1 MKNQCLQMY
10 ENMIA
15 EIGLRRS
22 HTSTNSQ
29 WIEDCFQVSLKA
41 CNHLQELADTYPFAD
56 IQEEIWFYKVMKP
69 QFAGQMEYFT
79 LLYMVEVFA
88 PEDMSQRINY
98 WNHELKK
105 SRDFFSKHES
115 FYQYYKQGHTDLDP
129 TWFVRASTYS
139 DLAATIIAREKYLD
153 YLKAKISDSSN

>member
-1 MKNQCLQMY
+1 MKDQYLQMY
-10 ENMIA
+10 ENMIT

-41 CNHLQELADTYPFAD
+41 CTHLQELADKNPFAD
-56 IQEEIWFYKVMKP
+56 IQDEIWFYKVMKP

-79 LLYMVEVFA
+79 LLYMAEVFA
-88 PEDMSQRINY
+88 PEDSSQRINY
-98 WNHELKK
+98 WNHELKR

-115 FYQYYKQGHTDLDP
+115 FYQYYKQGHTELDP
-129 TWFVRASTYS
+129 TWFVRSSSYS

-153 YLKAKISDSSN
+153 YLKGKIRESSN